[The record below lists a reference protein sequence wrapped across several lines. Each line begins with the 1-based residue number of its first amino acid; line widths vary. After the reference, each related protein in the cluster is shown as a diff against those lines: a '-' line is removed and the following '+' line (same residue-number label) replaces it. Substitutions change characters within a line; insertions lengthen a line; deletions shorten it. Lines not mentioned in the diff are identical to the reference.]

1 MKQTLHLFLLLFL
14 GMALITC
21 APPKRTTPPP
31 AGDLA
36 QIKKKGVLTVLTLNR
51 SNSYFI
57 YRGEEMG
64 FQYELAEQF
73 AHSLGVKMQIKTA
86 RNIRELVAKL
96 KRGEGDIIAYNLPFT
111 KQNRDSVLFCGEQTV
126 THQVVVQRKGRGL
139 QILTNVTQ
147 LIGKDVY
154 VKPGRY
160 YDRMVNLNREL
171 GGGILIH
178 KVEGDSINTE
188 DLIYDVSEGK
198 IKYAV
203 ADNDEAMLNK
213 TYYENL
219 DVSLSVSF
227 DQRASWAVRRDSW
240 QLAQEATRWY
250 RENVS
255 STDYKQSMQRYF
267 SISKER
273 AGGHYSFT
281 RRKISPYDALF
292 RKYAKKIGWDWRLL
306 AAIAYKESRF
316 NPRVVS
322 WAGARGLMQ
331 LMPLAAKAAGLS
343 RGEALNPEES
353 IKGAVRC
360 IAMIEKQLREVKN
373 PHERL
378 LFVLASYNAGYGHVS
393 DAMALASKYGKSR
406 HRWKGNVEK
415 YLLLKSREQ
424 YYNDPV
430 CENGYFRGLE
440 TYDFVRDVEDY
451 YQLFKTKARR

>member
-188 DLIYDVSEGK
+188 DLIYDVSE
-198 IKYAV
+198 
-203 ADNDEAMLNK
+203 
-213 TYYENL
+213 
-219 DVSLSVSF
+219 
-227 DQRASWAVRRDSW
+227 
-240 QLAQEATRWY
+240 ATRWY

-255 STDYKQSMQRYF
+255 SADYKQSMQRYF

-331 LMPLAAKAAGLS
+331 LMPLAAKAAGLR
-343 RGEALNPEES
+343 RGEELNPEES